1 MEVLGQMTKIATL
14 SDQELRARR
23 QIILDKLGMSIEDL
37 RRRAKGYALVGD
49 EHDAWEQ
56 IESIAFLLGETR
68 A

>member
-1 MEVLGQMTKIATL
+1 MTKIATL
-14 SDQELRARR
+14 SDQELRTRR
-23 QIILDKLGMSIEDL
+23 QMILDKLGISIEDL
-37 RRRAKGYALVGD
+37 RRRANGYALVGD